1 MLKIFICI
9 CALTAVS
16 VFAFS
21 AKPEKISTPQ
31 TDLDVA
37 LEGIRQNRHLMGIQL
52 EITNKTHI
60 LYHGNIGSKDSVKP
74 IQNSTMFRIASCS
87 KSVAAAAVMLL
98 VE

>member
-9 CALTAVS
+9 CVFAVAS
-16 VFAFS
+16 VFAFHEPTD
-21 AKPEKISTPQ
+21 KVSTPQ
-31 TDLDVA
+31 TDLDIA

-60 LYHGNIGSKDSVKP
+60 LYHGNFGSKDSVKP